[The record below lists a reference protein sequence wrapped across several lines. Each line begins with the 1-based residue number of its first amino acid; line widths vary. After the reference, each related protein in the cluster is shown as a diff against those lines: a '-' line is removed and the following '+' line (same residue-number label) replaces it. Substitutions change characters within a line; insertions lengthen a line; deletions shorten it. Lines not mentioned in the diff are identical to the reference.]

1 MLVLSCSNIN
11 KTYGV
16 DPILEDISFNV
27 ENGDKIGIIGLN
39 GSGKTTLLNIL
50 SEEISR
56 DSGDIYIQ
64 KNMNLGYLKQHTNIE
79 SDKSIF
85 DECLEPFEHLIK
97 MEKDLRRLEKEISK
111 EASKGES
118 EKLNK
123 LMDEYAHLSEK
134 FTSLNGYGYKSEIK
148 GVLKGLGFQDED
160 LEKEV
165 NILSGGQKS
174 RLLLGKLLLEKPNL
188 LLLDEPTNHLDIVAI
203 DWLEKFLNDYK
214 GASLI
219 ISHDRYFL
227 DRVVNRIFHMENLGL
242 KAYDT
247 NYTNFMS
254 RRKKDLEIYK
264 KHFEDQKKE
273 IKRQEE
279 IIEKFKAYGG
289 ERYYGLA
296 KSRQKMLDK
305 IKIMDKPDSEKA
317 KARIKFEPKIKSG
330 VDVLQVKSLEKSFGD
345 LKLLD
350 DINFDVYREEKV
362 GLIGANG
369 IGKSTLFKI
378 ILGEISK
385 DDGEINLGHN
395 VLSGYF
401 DQEMENLNLDKTII
415 DEIWDEHPKF
425 DHFTVRKVLSQFMF
439 IGDDIFKEIKDL
451 SGGEKGRLSLLK
463 LMLSKA
469 NFLLM
474 DEPTNHL
481 DIDSKE
487 VLEDALLDYEG
498 TLFVISHDR
507 YFLNRVTDKILEL
520 TPDGIQEYLGNY
532 DYYIEKKN
540 ELLYVEEEGPTKT
553 KTQIK
558 EEKRKEKEILKE
570 ERKKKK
576 EVTALEEDIAE
587 KEKSLKE
594 LDNSLCDPAIY
605 DLPEK
610 VVELSKKRESTQNSL
625 DNLYNE
631 WIALT
636 EDN

>member
-1 MLVLSCSNIN
+1 MLVLSCSNIS
-11 KTYGV
+11 KTYGI

-27 ENGDKIGIIGLN
+27 QNGDKVGIIGLN

-50 SEEISR
+50 SGELHKDR
-56 DSGDIYIQ
+56 GDIYLQ
-64 KNMNLGYLKQHTNIE
+64 KDIKLGYLKQHTNIE
-79 SDKSIF
+79 SNKSVF
-85 DECLEPFEHLIK
+85 NECLEVFQDLIE
-97 MEKDLRRLEKEISK
+97 ME
-111 EASKGES
+111 
-118 EKLNK
+118 EKLRALEENISLEGNK
-123 LMDEYAHLSEK
+123 GQSLKLDSLMDEYAHLSEE
-134 FTSLNGYGYKSEIK
+134 FININGYGYKSEIK

-174 RLLLGKLLLEKPNL
+174 RLLLGKLLLEKADI
-188 LLLDEPTNHLDIVAI
+188 LLLDEPTNHLDIAAI

-214 GASLI
+214 GAALI

-242 KAYDT
+242 KAYNT
-247 NYTNFMS
+247 NYTDFMS
-254 RRKKDLEIYK
+254 RRKKDLELYK
-264 KHFEDQKKE
+264 KHFEDQQKE
-273 IKRQEE
+273 IKRQEK
-279 IIEKFKAYGG
+279 IIDQFKAYGG

-305 IKIMDKPDSEKA
+305 IKVMNQPDKDNA
-317 KARIKFEPKIKSG
+317 KARIRFEPKIKSG
-330 VDVLQVKSLEKSFGD
+330 VDVLKVSSLEKSFGD

-350 DINFDVYREEKV
+350 DINFEIYREEKV

-369 IGKSTLFKI
+369 IGKTTLFKI
-378 ILGEISK
+378 ILGELEK
-385 DDGEINLGHN
+385 DDGNINLGHN

-425 DHFTVRKVLSQFMF
+425 DHYTVRKVLSQFMF
-439 IGDDIFKEIKDL
+439 IGDDIFKEIGDL

-463 LMLSKA
+463 LMLSKS

-507 YFLNRVTDKILEL
+507 YFLNRVTDKILDL
-520 TPDGIQEYLGNY
+520 TSEGIKEYLGNY
-532 DYYIEKKN
+532 DYYLEKKN
-540 ELLYVEEEGPTKT
+540 ELLYVEDDTPTKT
-553 KTQIK
+553 RTQIK
-558 EEKRKEKEILKE
+558 LEKKKEKEVLQE
-570 ERKKKK
+570 ERANRKKIKS
-576 EVTALEEDIAE
+576 LEEAITE
-587 KEKSLKE
+587 KENLLEE
-594 LDNSLCDPAIY
+594 LDACLCDPTIY

-610 VVELSKKRESTQNSL
+610 IVELSKKREEAENSL
-625 DNLYNE
+625 NQLYNE
-631 WIALT
+631 WILFT
-636 EDN
+636 EMD

>member
-188 LLLDEPTNHLDIVAI
+188 LLLDEPTNHLDIAAI